1 MVSLIVS
8 PLSGMKITSL
18 MAVID
23 FIRISSSFEASFM
36 LLATAIAMELFI
48 LVTDG
53 ERFDTNSLLS
63 KMSLQ
68 FIDQRVIIF
77 TRLV

>member
-36 LLATAIAMELFI
+36 LLTTAVAMELFI

>member
-53 ERFDTNSLLS
+53 ERFDT